1 MAQFTERT
9 IKEHNTMNL
18 INILAVL
25 FALLSSSCLAAQ
37 HQGVPEGSVA
47 EGWVYYQRVLYD
59 KQCRKIVVIQ
69 FFDGYDVE
77 SYWNQVRDAWWAQ
90 MIQHHREKGKETKDG
105 DFTYFF
111 YPASKSGDRTFLDK
125 VFYKDKSLHVYAM
138 GESPVNGE
146 SPEIPSEELAR
157 QPSAEEL
164 KSRLRL
170 LLRSLQGEVKL
181 PVDIAEGKRRKAV
194 YDKRVLDEKCK
205 DLSYAAKVA
214 RGCSD
219 NSVWAVLARRHN
231 VPEAR
236 YPGERVVV
244 PNVNEGLFT
253 RADFRGKLES
263 LLGRNTPGPFSCTPS
278 WEIASRGSLL
288 GRQGDTE
295 FFVLYAFAGSGFQA
309 ACNMYIFGNE
319 RDASCNQIIGLW
331 FSNLAD
337 YLESSMESAGDAVGE
352 LAVRWRES
360 IGEDGLPVKGSQKR
374 SVFFTRGNTAVGVFS
389 HDPCFNALPI
399 ARAIDK
405 LLVEGMRK
413 AGEPLTKEQDY
424 LKEDAEK
431 K

>member
-1 MAQFTERT
+1 
-9 IKEHNTMNL
+9 MNL

-25 FALLSSSCLAAQ
+25 LAFLSSACLAAQ
-37 HQGVPEGSVA
+37 HQVVPEGSVV
-47 EGWVYYQRVLYD
+47 EDWVYYKRVLYD
-59 KQCRKIVVIQ
+59 KQCRKVVVIQ

-111 YPASKSGDRTFLDK
+111 YPAAKSGDRTFLDK

-146 SPEIPSEELAR
+146 FPEIPSEELAR
-157 QPSAEEL
+157 LPSAEEL

-181 PVDIAEGKRRKAV
+181 PVDMAEGKRRKAV

-205 DLSYAAKVA
+205 DLSYASKVA
-214 RGCSD
+214 CGY
-219 NSVWAVLARRHN
+219 SVDSAWGVLAKRLN

-278 WEIASRGSLL
+278 WEIASSGSLL